1 MDDSF
6 KEKLTDIL
14 KDRISISEGTRANYA
29 RGEDAYE
36 PVLSQAVVF
45 PESNEEVSKIL
56 KLCNENKVP
65 VVPFGT
71 GTSLEGHAV
80 GNEKGITISLEK
92 MNKVLSV
99 NAADFDCRVQ
109 ANVTRK
115 QLNEYLREDGV
126 FFPIDPGADAALGG
140 MAACSASGTMAVKYG
155 TMRTVVTG
163 LTVVLPNGEII
174 KTGTRAKKSS
184 AGYNLTNLFIGSE
197 GTLGI
202 ITEVHLRLSPI
213 PESIMSAVCHFPDLE
228 SAVLTA
234 QEVIQYGV
242 PIARIEMLNKDQME
256 ISIKYSK
263 LDKAEPLP
271 TLFFEFHG
279 SEPSNKESINIVE
292 ELSKNNGGSDFK
304 WAESLEERNKL
315 WKARHEIYYAVKSQ
329 GTNVKIYATDVCVP
343 ISKLVECIKFSEN
356 EIQQHG
362 LKAPMVG
369 HVGDGNFHVTVIYDP
384 SKEGE
389 YEIIRNFSDKLIDK
403 ALELEGT
410 ITGEHGIG
418 LQKKKYLLR
427 EHADNLPVMKAIA
440 IASEEDLATAK
451 IFQKHADMLLFDS
464 KPPSGASRPGGN
476 ALSFEWSLV
485 ANQDWRLP
493 WMLAGGID
501 VANLS
506 LAVEISGASAIDVS
520 SGVEDSKG
528 FKSPVKIKELLY
540 FAATL

>member
-1 MDDSF
+1 MNDTL
-6 KEKLTDIL
+6 KQKLTEIL
-14 KDRISISEGTRANYA
+14 KDRISFSEGTRTNYA
-29 RGEDAYE
+29 RGEDTYE
-36 PVLSQAVVF
+36 PVLSKAVVF
-45 PESNEEVSKIL
+45 PETNEEVSKIL
-56 KLCNENKVP
+56 KLCNEHKVP

-71 GTSLEGHAV
+71 GTSLEGHVV
-80 GNEKGITISLEK
+80 GNENGITISLEK

-99 NAADFDCRVQ
+99 NASDFDCRVQ

-140 MAACSASGTMAVKYG
+140 MSATSASGTMAVKYG
-155 TMRTVVTG
+155 TMRTVVSG
-163 LTVVLPNGEII
+163 LTVVLPTGDIV
-174 KTGTRAKKSS
+174 KLGTRTKKSS

-234 QEVIQYGV
+234 QEVIQYGI

-263 LDKAEPLP
+263 LENAEPMP

-279 SEPSNKESINIVE
+279 SESANKESINIVE
-292 ELSKNNGGSDFK
+292 ELSKNNGGSDLK
-304 WAESLEERNKL
+304 WAETLEERNKL
-315 WKARHEIYYAVKSQ
+315 WKARHEVYDSVKAQ
-329 GTNVKIYATDVCVP
+329 GVNTKVYTTDICVP
-343 ISKLVECIKFSEN
+343 ISNLVECIKFSEK

-369 HVGDGNFHVTVIYDP
+369 HVGDGNFHVTILYDP
-384 SKEGE
+384 LKEGE
-389 YEIIRNFSDKLIDK
+389 YKIIRDFSDKLVDK

-418 LQKKKYLLR
+418 LQKKKYLLK
-427 EHADNLPVMKAIA
+427 EHPDNLPMMQSIKKSIDPNNIMNPGKVF
-440 IASEEDLATAK
+440 DL
-451 IFQKHADMLLFDS
+451 
-464 KPPSGASRPGGN
+464 N
-476 ALSFEWSLV
+476 
-485 ANQDWRLP
+485 
-493 WMLAGGID
+493 
-501 VANLS
+501 
-506 LAVEISGASAIDVS
+506 
-520 SGVEDSKG
+520 
-528 FKSPVKIKELLY
+528 
-540 FAATL
+540 

>member
-1 MDDSF
+1 MNELLQ
-6 KEKLTDIL
+6 KELKQIL
-14 KDRISISEGTRANYA
+14 NDRFSLSESTRANYA
-29 RGEDAYE
+29 RGEDSYE
-36 PVLSQAVVF
+36 PVLSQAVAF
-45 PESNEEVSKIL
+45 PETNEEVSKIL
-56 KLCNENKVP
+56 KLCNEHKVP

-71 GTSLEGHAV
+71 GTSLEGHVV
-80 GNEKGITISLEK
+80 GNENGITISLEK

-99 NAADFDCRVQ
+99 NGNDFDCRVQ

-115 QLNEYLREDGV
+115 QLNEYLREDGI

-140 MAACSASGTMAVKYG
+140 MAATSASGTMAVKYG
-155 TMRTVVTG
+155 TMRTVVSG
-163 LTVVLPNGEII
+163 LTVVLANGDIV

-263 LDKAEPLP
+263 LENVEPLP

-279 SEPSNKESINIVE
+279 SESSNKESIKIVE
-292 ELSKNNGGSDFK
+292 ELSKNNGGNDFK
-304 WAESLEERNKL
+304 WAESIEDRNKL
-315 WKARHEIYYAVKSQ
+315 WKARHEIYYAVKAQ
-329 GTNVKIYATDVCVP
+329 GTNVKIYATDICVP
-343 ISKLVECIKFSEN
+343 ISNLVECIKFSEK
-356 EIQQHG
+356 EIQQYG

-384 SKEGE
+384 AKKGE

-418 LQKKKYLLR
+418 LQKKEYLLK
-427 EHADNLPVMKAIA
+427 EHPDNLPLMKSIKRSLDVNN
-440 IASEEDLATAK
+440 IMNPGKVFDL
-451 IFQKHADMLLFDS
+451 
-464 KPPSGASRPGGN
+464 N
-476 ALSFEWSLV
+476 
-485 ANQDWRLP
+485 
-493 WMLAGGID
+493 
-501 VANLS
+501 
-506 LAVEISGASAIDVS
+506 
-520 SGVEDSKG
+520 
-528 FKSPVKIKELLY
+528 
-540 FAATL
+540 

>member
-1 MDDSF
+1 MNDTL
-6 KEKLTDIL
+6 KQKLTEIL
-14 KDRISISEGTRANYA
+14 NDRISFSEGTRANYA
-29 RGEDAYE
+29 RGEDTYE

-45 PESNEEVSKIL
+45 PETNEEVSKIL
-56 KLCNENKVP
+56 KLCNEHKVP

-71 GTSLEGHAV
+71 GTSLEGHVV
-80 GNEKGITISLEK
+80 GNENGITVSLEK

-99 NAADFDCRVQ
+99 NASDFDCRVQ

-140 MAACSASGTMAVKYG
+140 MSATSASGTMAVKYG
-155 TMRTVVTG
+155 TMRTVVSG
-163 LTVVLPNGEII
+163 LTVVLPTGDIV
-174 KTGTRAKKSS
+174 KLGTRTKKSS

-234 QEVIQYGV
+234 QEVIQYGI

-263 LDKAEPLP
+263 LENAEPMP

-279 SEPSNKESINIVE
+279 SESTNKESINIVE
-292 ELSKNNGGSDFK
+292 ELSKNNGGSDLK
-304 WAESLEERNKL
+304 WAETLEERNKL
-315 WKARHEIYYAVKSQ
+315 WKARHEVYDSVKAQ
-329 GTNVKIYATDVCVP
+329 GVNAKVYTTDICVP
-343 ISKLVECIKFSEN
+343 ISNLVECIKFSEK

-369 HVGDGNFHVTVIYDP
+369 HVGDGNFHVTILYDP
-384 SKEGE
+384 LKEGE
-389 YEIIRNFSDKLIDK
+389 YKIIRDFSDKLVDK

-418 LQKKKYLLR
+418 LQKKKYLLK
-427 EHADNLPVMKAIA
+427 EHPDNLPMMKSIKKS
-440 IASEEDLATAK
+440 IDPNNIMNPGK
-451 IFQKHADMLLFDS
+451 IFDL
-464 KPPSGASRPGGN
+464 N
-476 ALSFEWSLV
+476 
-485 ANQDWRLP
+485 
-493 WMLAGGID
+493 
-501 VANLS
+501 
-506 LAVEISGASAIDVS
+506 
-520 SGVEDSKG
+520 
-528 FKSPVKIKELLY
+528 
-540 FAATL
+540 